1 MDSINNEILWIFI
14 GLFSFLIIA
23 SIIGAILAALKGPNS
38 TITNLNSRIKAW
50 WIMCIISAVAISIG
64 TIGSVIL
71 FALISWLALRE
82 LVTLT
87 PTHRGD
93 HKALFW
99 CFFVVLPSQ
108 YRLVGVQWYN
118 LLDIYIPVYAFLL
131 IPTRMA

>member
-23 SIIGAILAALKGPNS
+23 SIIGAILAALKGPTS

-93 HKALFW
+93 HEALFW
-99 CFFVVLPSQ
+99 CFFAAYP
-108 YRLVGVQWYN
+108 
-118 LLDIYIPVYAFLL
+118 IYSRRCAMV
-131 IPTRMA
+131 